1 MTDNLLKMM
10 KRNPATIGLARE
22 IPITLGEPAPSGG
35 FYTLAIFHTQMSK
48 LGPYLHL
55 LKCLFAGAAAGTAG
69 ESNTFTFFLF
79 TPSVAASIAT
89 GVLLGLEWVT
99 VESSSSFPP
108 VFQVFCCR
116 AQKDVGFFFFSA
128 PPPGERK
135 EAGVCV
141 ASPAE
146 LRVSLLTCLSA
157 RLCKISLLSYF
168 REALRAAVHNA
179 RPGTREISFSGR

>member
-1 MTDNLLKMM
+1 
-10 KRNPATIGLARE
+10 
-22 IPITLGEPAPSGG
+22 
-35 FYTLAIFHTQMSK
+35 MSK

-69 ESNTFTFFLF
+69 GSNTFTFFLF

-89 GVLLGLEWVT
+89 GVLLGLEWVA
-99 VESSSSFPP
+99 VESSSFPTS
-108 VFQVFCCR
+108 VSSLLLSRTERCG
-116 AQKDVGFFFFSA
+116 GFFFFS
-128 PPPGERK
+128 PSPGERK

-146 LRVSLLTCLSA
+146 LRASLLTCLSV
-157 RLCKISLLSYF
+157 RMCKISLLSHF

-179 RPGTREISFSGR
+179 RPGTREVGFSGR

>member
-1 MTDNLLKMM
+1 
-10 KRNPATIGLARE
+10 
-22 IPITLGEPAPSGG
+22 
-35 FYTLAIFHTQMSK
+35 MSK

-99 VESSSSFPP
+99 VESSSFPP

-116 AQKDVGFFFFSA
+116 AQKDVVGFFFQ
-128 PPPGERK
+128 PLPRVK
-135 EAGVCV
+135 E
-141 ASPAE
+141 
-146 LRVSLLTCLSA
+146 
-157 RLCKISLLSYF
+157 K
-168 REALRAAVHNA
+168 
-179 RPGTREISFSGR
+179 RPVFAWLPRRS

>member
-1 MTDNLLKMM
+1 
-10 KRNPATIGLARE
+10 
-22 IPITLGEPAPSGG
+22 
-35 FYTLAIFHTQMSK
+35 MSK

-99 VESSSSFPP
+99 VESSSFPP

-116 AQKDVGFFFFSA
+116 AVFQVFFSA
-128 PPPGERK
+128 PPRVK
-135 EAGVCV
+135 E
-141 ASPAE
+141 
-146 LRVSLLTCLSA
+146 
-157 RLCKISLLSYF
+157 K
-168 REALRAAVHNA
+168 
-179 RPGTREISFSGR
+179 RPVFAWLPRRS